1 MRNNELRTDYEAL
14 SLELSRSREANAVQN
29 ETITNNDFTIK
40 KLEMLIEEMNLMK
53 AEMESEIRTLL
64 DIEAEK
70 SATINNLE
78 N

>member
-40 KLEMLIEEMNLMK
+40 KLEMLI
-53 AEMESEIRTLL
+53 
-64 DIEAEK
+64 
-70 SATINNLE
+70 
-78 N
+78 